1 MGLVWL
7 VGCYYNVII
16 AWCLYYL
23 GSSFTVSRNKIIF
36 LIQFLNVAIADLL
49 LVTYYLSKQNKNYRF
64 AGIFF
69 YTICTVCRMFTSLVS
84 FSFNPTLIVLQ
95 KVCVNS
101 YENSRRY
108 LKFKS
113 PNFTCLRRH
122 SRRIRIRVN
131 KDTESRVVTRRC
143 KVREY
148 FR

>member
-1 MGLVWL
+1 MVAWL

-49 LVTYYLSKQNKNYRF
+49 LVTYYLSKQNTNYRF

-69 YTICTVCRMFTSLVS
+69 YTICNVCRMFTSLVS
-84 FSFNPTLIVLQ
+84 FTFNPTLIVLQ

-101 YENSRRY
+101 YEDSRRY

-122 SRRIRIRVN
+122 SRRIYTRKQRH
-131 KDTESRVVTRRC
+131 RVTRC
-143 KVREY
+143 HEEM
-148 FR
+148 

>member
-1 MGLVWL
+1 MGYGSSVVAWL

-84 FSFNPTLIVLQ
+84 FTFNPTLIVLQ

-108 LKFKS
+108 FKNLKV
-113 PNFTCLRRH
+113 
-122 SRRIRIRVN
+122 RI
-131 KDTESRVVTRRC
+131 SRVCVAIRG
-143 KVREY
+143 VY
-148 FR
+148 VYA